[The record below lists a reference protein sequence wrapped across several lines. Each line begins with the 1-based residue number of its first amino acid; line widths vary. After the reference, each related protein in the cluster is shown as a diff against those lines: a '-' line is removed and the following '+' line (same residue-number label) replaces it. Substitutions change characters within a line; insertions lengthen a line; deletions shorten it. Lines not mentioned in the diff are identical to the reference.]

1 MKVGILCAMD
11 QEIALLR
18 KKIKLT
24 DTSHFAHLEYYVGTL
39 NDVDVVIVKCG
50 IGKVA
55 ASVATTVMID
65 RFAPDFVV
73 NSGSAGGFDTELDI
87 GDVVIATGVQ
97 HHDVDVTHFGY
108 KRGQVFGMPDIYP
121 CDVSMV
127 DAAVSAAENITHTKI
142 KRGLIC
148 TGDSFIGCDDA
159 VTRLRGLFPDMSA
172 VEMEGAAI
180 GQTCFMLDTPF
191 LVIRSLSDIA
201 GKESSVSFSEYIE
214 QAGKHSAELVMA
226 MISELKKIK
235 DF

>member
-11 QEIALLR
+11 QEIALL
-18 KKIKLT
+18 KKEIKHQNT
-24 DTSHFAHLEYYVGTL
+24 YHFAHLEYYEGTL

-55 ASVATTVMID
+55 AAVATTVMID

-73 NSGSAGGFDTELDI
+73 NSGSAGGFDAELEI

-108 KRGQVFGMPDIYP
+108 KLGQVYGMPDIYP
-121 CDVSMV
+121 CDVQMV
-127 DAAVSAAENITHTKI
+127 DAAAIAADKITHSKI

-148 TGDSFIGCDDA
+148 TGDSFIGCDEA
-159 VTRLRGLFPDMSA
+159 ASRLKNLVPDMAA

-201 GKESSVSFSEYIE
+201 GKESTISFAEYLE
-214 QAGKHSAELVMA
+214 QAGKNSAQLVMGMIAELNR
-226 MISELKKIK
+226 IRN
-235 DF
+235 

>member
-11 QEIALLR
+11 QEIALL
-18 KKIKLT
+18 KKHIKLT
-24 DTSHFAHLEYYVGTL
+24 DTYQFAHLEYYVGTL
-39 NDVDVVIVKCG
+39 NDVEVVMVKCG

-65 RFAPDFVV
+65 RFSPDYVV
-73 NSGSAGGFDTELDI
+73 NSGSAGGFDTELEI

-108 KRGQVFGMPDIYP
+108 KLGQVYGMPDVYP

-127 DAAVSAAENITHTKI
+127 DAAVNAAENVTHTNI
-142 KRGLIC
+142 KKGLVC

-159 VTRLRGLFPDMSA
+159 AARLRGLIPEMSA

-201 GKESSVSFSEYIE
+201 GKESTVSFSEYLE

-226 MISELKKIK
+226 MIAELAKVK
-235 DF
+235 D